1 MNEVSMHGYGTKT
14 TAYRQTQILSSS
26 RERLVPTLYEHL
38 LVRLKRGA
46 HQIRERDVDGKFKT
60 LTQAQ
65 DILTELLSSLDF
77 EAGGE
82 LAGRLASLYAY
93 WMREV
98 LQAGRDLDAPRLEQ
112 VARMVESLHEAWEEA
127 ARTLEVPGASSGS
140 TGGNA

>member
-1 MNEVSMHGYGTKT
+1 MNGANMHGYGTT
-14 TAYRQTQILSSS
+14 MAYRQTQILSSS

-46 HQIRERDVDGKFKT
+46 LQIRERDIEGKFAT

-77 EAGGE
+77 DAGGE
-82 LAGRLASLYAY
+82 LASRLASLYAY
-93 WMREV
+93 WMKEV

-112 VARMVESLHEAWEEA
+112 VARMVESLHEAWDEA
-127 ARTLEVPGASSGS
+127 TRSLEGPGASPGP
-140 TGGNA
+140 TREDA